1 MARQIRRALIQYEH
15 VFVQT
20 GNEGGKL
27 VILDQKKVIL
37 PERMGSKKI
46 VLYKKDHPELDG
58 FTLVQVNEVKT
69 TYAMDLDVFIKNAV
83 IVND

>member
-1 MARQIRRALIQYEH
+1 MAKQIRRAIIQYEH

-20 GNEGGKL
+20 ANEDGNL
-27 VILDQKKVIL
+27 VITSQHKVIC
-37 PERMGSKKI
+37 PERMGSKKV

-69 TYAMDLDVFIKNAV
+69 TYAMDLEVFMKNAV
-83 IVND
+83 VVND